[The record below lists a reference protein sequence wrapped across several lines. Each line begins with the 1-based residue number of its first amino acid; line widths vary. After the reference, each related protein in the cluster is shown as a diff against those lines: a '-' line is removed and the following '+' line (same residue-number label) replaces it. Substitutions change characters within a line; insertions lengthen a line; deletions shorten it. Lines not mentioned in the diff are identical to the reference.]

1 MSDHRWNWISV
12 KKKKRKKEGYSLSSR
27 EINSIYKELLDMRQ
41 ESNGIKIQM
50 LRNTTKYRFNHSS
63 IYSKIV
69 IAGEFSDDENWHRT
83 SMR

>member
-1 MSDHRWNWISV
+1 
-12 KKKKRKKEGYSLSSR
+12 
-27 EINSIYKELLDMRQ
+27 MRQ

-69 IAGEFSDDENWHRT
+69 IAGEFSDDEN
-83 SMR
+83 